1 MYKGEKNNLMLPQP
15 LASINNLFFFKEQYL
30 KTLYSYSVSWRRYQR
45 RWIAQKSA
53 QETQVQNVGTYKN
66 NTNQQ
71 LAGFCASVKSDGHW
85 YGFQDWINPINNT
98 EHAQKYFRLMKIINN
113 KDDSFSTTRNAREYP
128 KENFLKKLSIPTTRR
143 TQLKICSLKL
153 LATYFSI
160 LYFPL

>member
-1 MYKGEKNNLMLPQP
+1 MGTKN
-15 LASINNLFFFKEQYL
+15 E
-30 KTLYSYSVSWRRYQR
+30 
-45 RWIAQKSA
+45 
-53 QETQVQNVGTYKN
+53 

-71 LAGFCASVKSDGHW
+71 LAGICGYVKSNGHW
-85 YGFQDWINPINNT
+85 YDFQDWINLINNT
-98 EHAQKYFRLMKIINN
+98 EHAQKYFWLMKIINN

-153 LATYFSI
+153 LGTYFSI